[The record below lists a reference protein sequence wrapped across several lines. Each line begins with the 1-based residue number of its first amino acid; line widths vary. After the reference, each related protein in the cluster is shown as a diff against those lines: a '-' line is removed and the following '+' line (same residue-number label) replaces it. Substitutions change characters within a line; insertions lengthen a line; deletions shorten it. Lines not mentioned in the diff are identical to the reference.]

1 MSREQVVDGLGQLRS
16 NAPRDD
22 VIDGVRSY
30 LAAEPTDVGL
40 LEHPK
45 AHRLEGASG
54 SAEVGIGH

>member
-1 MSREQVVDGLGQLRS
+1 MSREKVFDRFGQLRS

-22 VIDGVRSY
+22 VIDGVCAW
-30 LAAEPTDVGL
+30 LTTEPTNVGL

-45 AHRLEGASG
+45 AHRLEGASR